1 MFYKNCA
8 DLLGTQYE
16 CRAFPYRRRTRW
28 NNRIPGEGR
37 FPGYGIIRKFG
48 NDIQVAL
55 HHPIS
60 WHKIYKSED
69 EVYEF
74 LKSLSK

>member
-1 MFYKNCA
+1 MFYEKCA
-8 DLLGTQYE
+8 ELLGTEYD
-16 CRAFPYRRRTRW
+16 CVSFSHCYRTRW
-28 NNRIPGEGR
+28 NNRSAGNGR

-55 HHPIS
+55 HHPVA